1 MVGCR
6 CWHGVRDKAHLQ
18 RPTVRDSCKM
28 ERVDPRLIDGDG
40 RQVAI
45 RGGGAVGHDLWKA

>member
-1 MVGCR
+1 
-6 CWHGVRDKAHLQ
+6 
-18 RPTVRDSCKM
+18 M